1 MPAMAPAITCHGA
14 PRVWNTAADDRPLA
28 AMAKPVRRHP
38 IQNLA
43 VMPMNKAASAKSA
56 PIRRGSPR

>member
-1 MPAMAPAITCHGA
+1 MTFHATTLEAI
-14 PRVWNTAADDRPLA
+14 A

-56 PIRRGSPR
+56 PICRGSPR